1 MKTSKVVLYFSLF
14 MLALVSS
21 SCVTTK
27 HVRYLQDMPTY
38 GLPINKT
45 LEATVAPFD
54 ELRIQVVTKS
64 GQNEELLKPFN
75 QLHNIGSGG
84 GNNGNTLL
92 AGYLVDANGNMES
105 HTVSEMCPYPFSE
118 EDLK

>member
-1 MKTSKVVLYFSLF
+1 MKTNKIVLFISLF
-14 MLALVSS
+14 AFVLITT

-38 GLPINKT
+38 GLPISKT

-75 QLHNIGSGG
+75 QLHGSSQGGYG
-84 GNNGNTLL
+84 GN
-92 AGYLVDANGNMES
+92 S
-105 HTVSEMCPYPFSE
+105 
-118 EDLK
+118 